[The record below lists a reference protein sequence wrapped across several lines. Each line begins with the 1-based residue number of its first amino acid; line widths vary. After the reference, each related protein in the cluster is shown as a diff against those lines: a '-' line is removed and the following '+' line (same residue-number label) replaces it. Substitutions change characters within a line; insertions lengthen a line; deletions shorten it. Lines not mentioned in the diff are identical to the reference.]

1 MGPQLCIHHAQEK
14 FLSRSIHPPHSV
26 SSPMTQT
33 SNWIPLPQPQQKSA
47 TKTPTQ
53 GVCAVGCKCPLLTLY
68 PLAELVQALQ
78 RTALA
83 QLGRCLR
90 GLLHGSHSE
99 RLLQSHHDLVNLNRR
114 TECRR
119 KVTQETLHSQLFS
132 GLFFTDGQNTVEITA
147 RVVVRGLRMTTYR
160 FSTLNT
166 GEEQGKLLVLSTKP
180 APLVQVHSDSF
191 FNFSLPCSFLVPG
204 LMTWFKRVT
213 NLP

>member
-26 SSPMTQT
+26 SSPMTQ
-33 SNWIPLPQPQQKSA
+33 PQQKSA
-47 TKTPTQ
+47 TKTPPTQ
-53 GVCAVGCKCPLLTLY
+53 GVCAAGCKCPLLTLY

-83 QLGRCLR
+83 QLGRRLR
-90 GLLHGSHSE
+90 GLLYGSHGE

-119 KVTQETLHSQLFS
+119 KVTQQTPHCKLFS
-132 GLFFTDGQNTVEITA
+132 GLFFTDGQNTVEIIA

-166 GEEQGKLLVLSTKP
+166 GKEQGKLLVLSTKP

-191 FNFSLPCSFLVPG
+191 F
-204 LMTWFKRVT
+204 
-213 NLP
+213 

>member
-14 FLSRSIHPPHSV
+14 FLLRSIHPPHSV
-26 SSPMTQT
+26 SSPLPQA
-33 SNWIPLPQPQQKSA
+33 SSAIPLPQPQQNSA
-47 TKTPTQ
+47 TNVPTQ
-53 GVCAVGCKCPLLTLY
+53 GVCAAGCKCPLLTLY

-83 QLGRCLR
+83 QLGRRLR
-90 GLLHGSHSE
+90 GLLHGGHGE
-99 RLLQSHHDLVNLNRR
+99 RLLQSHHDLVNLNR

-119 KVTQETLHSQLFS
+119 KVTQETLHSKLFS

-166 GEEQGKLLVLSTKP
+166 GEEQGKLLLLSTKP
-180 APLVQVHSDSF
+180 APLVQVHSDSLF
-191 FNFSLPCSFLVPG
+191 
-204 LMTWFKRVT
+204 
-213 NLP
+213 